1 MTVPSAVAQSAEAIW
16 AARQAGLT
24 LDAEA
29 TIGSPELATAYAIQ
43 LALLALRLAAGERVV
58 GWKLG
63 YTAEVMRR
71 QMGIDRPNIGP
82 LTDWMLLKS
91 EDLVSDRF
99 VQPRVEP
106 EIGLR
111 LHTALDARR
120 APVDRHT
127 VAAAVEGAYACL
139 EVVHS
144 TWTGYRFNL
153 AQNTADNA
161 SAGQVVVGPRLPVTD
176 LMALDT
182 VSVRLSDGAQTL
194 DHGVGADAD
203 GHPLDALVRLAR
215 ELARIDRRLEPG
227 DLVITGGLT
236 AAHPLAPGDRL
247 LARFSAG
254 DTGSINVSVRRR
266 SDGSWQWFPCFYP
279 SPDTT
284 RP

>member
-1 MTVPSAVAQSAEAIW
+1 MNQTPAQLADIIW
-16 AARQAGLT
+16 AARQAGQT

-29 TIGSPELATAYAIQ
+29 SLGSPDLATAYAIQ
-43 LALLALRLAAGERVV
+43 RALLALRLAAGERVV

-63 YTAEVMRR
+63 YTSEVMRR
-71 QMGIDRPNIGP
+71 QMGIDRPNVGP
-82 LTDWMLLKS
+82 LTDWMLLGS
-91 EDLVSDRF
+91 GDAVHERL

-111 LHTALDARR
+111 LKTALDARR

-153 AQNTADNA
+153 EQNTADNS

-182 VSVRLSDGAQTL
+182 VAVRLHDGNDHTL
-194 DHGVGADAD
+194 GQGVGADAD
-203 GHPLDALVRLAR
+203 GHPLDAVARLAR
-215 ELARIDRRLEPG
+215 ELAAFDQWLEAG

-236 AAHPLAPGDRL
+236 KACGLEVGGRLTGGFSFGD
-247 LARFSAG
+247 AW
-254 DTGSINVSVRRR
+254 SVEVAVQR
-266 SDGSWQWFPCFYP
+266 G
-279 SPDTT
+279 
-284 RP
+284 

>member
-1 MTVPSAVAQSAEAIW
+1 MTQTPAQLAEAIW
-16 AARQAGLT
+16 AARQAGHT

-29 TIGSPELATAYAIQ
+29 TLGTPDLATAYAIQ
-43 LALLALRLAAGERVV
+43 RALLALRLAAGERVV

-63 YTAEVMRR
+63 YTSEVMRR
-71 QMGIDRPNIGP
+71 QMGIARPNFGP
-82 LTDWMLLKS
+82 LTDWMLLGS
-91 EDLVSDRF
+91 GDAVDERL

-111 LHTALDARR
+111 LKTALDARH

-153 AQNTADNA
+153 EQNTADNS

-176 LMALDT
+176 LMTLDT
-182 VSVRLSDGAQTL
+182 VAVRLCDGDRTL
-194 DHGVGADAD
+194 GQGVGADAD
-203 GHPLDALVRLAR
+203 GHPLDAVARLVR
-215 ELARIDRRLEPG
+215 ELAANGQRLEAG

-236 AAHPLAPGDRL
+236 AACVLEVGGQL
-247 LARFSAG
+247 VGVFTAG
-254 DTGSINVSVRRR
+254 DVWSVEVPVRR
-266 SDGSWQWFPCFYP
+266 P
-279 SPDTT
+279 
-284 RP
+284 

>member
-1 MTVPSAVAQSAEAIW
+1 MTPPPSVAQAAERIW
-16 AARQAGLT
+16 SARQAGRT

-29 TIGSPELATAYAIQ
+29 TIGSPDLATAYTIQ
-43 LALLALRLAAGERVV
+43 RALLALRLASGERVV

-63 YTAEVMRR
+63 YTSEVMRR

-82 LTDWMLLKS
+82 LTDRMLLGS
-91 EDLVSDRF
+91 GDAVSHRL

-111 LHTALDARR
+111 LKTALDARH

-153 AQNTADNA
+153 EQNTADNS
-161 SAGQVVVGPRLPVTD
+161 SAGQVAVGPRLPVTD

-182 VSVRLSDGAQTL
+182 VAVRLHDGSHTL
-194 DHGVGADAD
+194 GQGVGADAD
-203 GHPLDALVRLAR
+203 GHPLDAVARLAR
-215 ELARIDRRLEPG
+215 ELAAMDRRLEVG

-236 AAHPLAPGDRL
+236 VAYPLELGDQLTATFTPRG
-247 LARFSAG
+247 AWSA
-254 DTGSINVSVRRR
+254 NVTVRRN
-266 SDGSWQWFPCFYP
+266 
-279 SPDTT
+279 
-284 RP
+284 

>member
-1 MTVPSAVAQSAEAIW
+1 MTSEAARFAEAIW
-16 AARQAGLT
+16 AARQAGRT
-24 LDAEA
+24 LDASA
-29 TIGSPELATAYAIQ
+29 TIGSPDLTTAYAIQ
-43 LALLALRLAAGERVV
+43 RALLALRIAAGERVI

-63 YTAEVMRR
+63 YTAQVMRR

-82 LTDWMLLKS
+82 LTDWMLLGS
-91 EDLVSDRF
+91 DDAVSDRL

-111 LHTALDARR
+111 LHTALDARH

-182 VSVRLSDGAQTL
+182 VAVRLHDGRRTL
-194 DHGVGADAD
+194 GQGVGADAD
-203 GHPLDALVRLAR
+203 GHPLDAVERLAR
-215 ELARIDRRLEPG
+215 ELAANDQRLEAG

-236 AAHPLAPGDRL
+236 AACALEVGGRL
-247 LARFSAG
+247 VGVFSAG
-254 DTGSINVSVRRR
+254 STWSAGVAVRHR
-266 SDGSWQWFPCFYP
+266 
-279 SPDTT
+279 
-284 RP
+284 

>member
-1 MTVPSAVAQSAEAIW
+1 MTQTPAQLAATIW
-16 AARQAGLT
+16 AARQAGHT

-29 TIGSPELATAYAIQ
+29 TIGTPDLATAYAIQ
-43 LALLALRLAAGERVV
+43 RALLALRIAAGERVV

-63 YTAEVMRR
+63 YTSEVMRR
-71 QMGIDRPNIGP
+71 QMGIDRPNFGP
-82 LTDWMLLKS
+82 LTDWMLLGS
-91 EDLVSDRF
+91 GDAVHERL

-111 LHTALDARR
+111 LKTALDARH

-153 AQNTADNA
+153 EQNTADNS

-182 VSVRLSDGAQTL
+182 VAVRLNDGDRTL
-194 DHGVGADAD
+194 GQGVGADAD
-203 GHPLDALVRLAR
+203 GHPLDAVARLAR
-215 ELARIDRRLEPG
+215 ELAANGQRLEAG

-236 AAHPLAPGDRL
+236 KACALEAGGRL
-247 LARFSAG
+247 VGVFSAR
-254 DTGSINVSVRRR
+254 DAWAVEVAV
-266 SDGSWQWFPCFYP
+266 Y
-279 SPDTT
+279 

>member
-1 MTVPSAVAQSAEAIW
+1 MTPPPTVAQAAERIW
-16 AARQAGLT
+16 SARQAGRT

-29 TIGSPELATAYAIQ
+29 TIGSPDLATAYAIQ
-43 LALLALRLAAGERVV
+43 RALLALRLAAGERVV

-63 YTAEVMRR
+63 YTSEVMRR

-82 LTDWMLLKS
+82 LTDRMLLGS
-91 EDLVSDRF
+91 GDVVSDRL

-111 LHTALDARR
+111 LKTALDARL
-120 APVDRHT
+120 ASIDRHT

-161 SAGQVVVGPRLPVTD
+161 SAGQVIVGPRIPVSN
-176 LMALDT
+176 LMELGT
-182 VSVRLSDGAQTL
+182 VGVRLSDGEQTL

-215 ELARIDRRLEPG
+215 ELAHIDRRFEPG

-236 AAHPLAPGDRL
+236 AAHPLAPDARL

-254 DTGSINVSVRRR
+254 DTGSVDVAVRRR
-266 SDGSWQWFPCFYP
+266 SD
-279 SPDTT
+279 SPDAT

>member
-1 MTVPSAVAQSAEAIW
+1 MTPPPTVAQAAERIW
-16 AARQAGLT
+16 SARQAGRT

-29 TIGSPELATAYAIQ
+29 TIGSPDLATAYAIQ
-43 LALLALRLAAGERVV
+43 RALLALRLADGERVV

-63 YTAEVMRR
+63 YTSEVMRR

-82 LTDWMLLKS
+82 LTDWMLLGS
-91 EDLVSDRF
+91 GDAVHERL

-111 LHTALDARR
+111 LQTALDARQ

-153 AQNTADNA
+153 EQNTADNA
-161 SAGQVVVGPRLPVTD
+161 SAGQVVIGPRLPVTD

-182 VSVRLSDGAQTL
+182 VAVCLSDGERTL
-194 DHGVGADAD
+194 GQGVGADAD
-203 GHPLDALVRLAR
+203 GHPLDAVARLAR
-215 ELARIDRRLEPG
+215 ELAAFDQRLEAG

-236 AAHPLAPGDRL
+236 AACALEMGGRL
-247 LARFSAG
+247 VGVFSAA
-254 DTGSINVSVRRR
+254 
-266 SDGSWQWFPCFYP
+266 SWLVEATVQ
-279 SPDTT
+279 S
-284 RP
+284 R

>member
-1 MTVPSAVAQSAEAIW
+1 MNPAPDAAHCADLLW
-16 AARQAGLT
+16 AARQAGRT

-29 TIGSPELATAYAIQ
+29 TIGTPDLATAYAIQ
-43 LALLALRLAAGERVV
+43 RALLALRLAAGERVV

-63 YTAEVMRR
+63 YTSEVMRR

-82 LTDWMLLKS
+82 LTDWMLLGS
-91 EDLVSDRF
+91 GDAVHERL

-111 LHTALDARR
+111 LKTALDARH

-127 VAAAVEGAYACL
+127 VAAAVKGAYACL

-153 AQNTADNA
+153 EQNTADNS
-161 SAGQVVVGPRLPVTD
+161 SAGQVVIGPRLPVTD

-182 VSVRLSDGAQTL
+182 VAVHLSDGNDQTL
-194 DHGVGADAD
+194 GQGVGADAD
-203 GHPLDALVRLAR
+203 GHPLDAVARLAR
-215 ELARIDRRLEPG
+215 ELAANAQRLEAG

-236 AAHPLAPGDRL
+236 KACVLEAGGRMVGV
-247 LARFSAG
+247 FSAG
-254 DTGSINVSVRRR
+254 RAWSVEVAVRRM
-266 SDGSWQWFPCFYP
+266 
-279 SPDTT
+279 
-284 RP
+284 

>member
-1 MTVPSAVAQSAEAIW
+1 MNQPPAQLAATIW
-16 AARQAGLT
+16 AARQAGRT

-29 TIGSPELATAYAIQ
+29 TIGTPDLANAYAIQ
-43 LALLALRLAAGERVV
+43 RALLALRLAAGERVV

-63 YTAEVMRR
+63 YTSEVMRR

-82 LTDWMLLKS
+82 LTDWMLLGS
-91 EDLVSDRF
+91 GDAVHERL

-111 LHTALDARR
+111 LKTALDARH

-153 AQNTADNA
+153 EQNTADNS

-176 LMALDT
+176 LMTLDT
-182 VSVRLSDGAQTL
+182 VAVQLSDGSQTL
-194 DHGVGADAD
+194 GQGVGADAD
-203 GHPLDALVRLAR
+203 GHPLDAVARLAR
-215 ELARIDRRLEPG
+215 ELAANGQRLEAG

-236 AAHPLAPGDRL
+236 KACALEVGGRLSGEFSTAHESSVEMAVCRL
-247 LARFSAG
+247 
-254 DTGSINVSVRRR
+254 
-266 SDGSWQWFPCFYP
+266 
-279 SPDTT
+279 
-284 RP
+284 

>member
-1 MTVPSAVAQSAEAIW
+1 MTFEAARFAEAIW
-16 AARQAGLT
+16 AARQAGRT
-24 LDAEA
+24 LDASA
-29 TIGSPELATAYAIQ
+29 TIGSPDLATAYGIQ
-43 LALLALRLAAGERVV
+43 RALLALRIAAGERVI

-63 YTAEVMRR
+63 YTSEVMRR
-71 QMGIDRPNIGP
+71 QMGIDRPNVGP
-82 LTDWMLLKS
+82 LTNWMLLKS

-111 LHTALDARR
+111 LHTALDARH

-127 VAAAVEGAYACL
+127 VVTAVEGAYACL

-153 AQNTADNA
+153 AQNTADNS

-182 VSVRLSDGAQTL
+182 VAVLLHDGSRTL
-194 DHGVGADAD
+194 GQGMGADAD
-203 GHPLDALVRLAR
+203 GHPLDAVARLAR
-215 ELARIDRRLEPG
+215 ELAAFNQRLEAG

-236 AAHPLAPGDRL
+236 AACALEVGGRL
-247 LARFSAG
+247 VGVFSCGNARVQ
-254 DTGSINVSVRRR
+254 DVTVRRR
-266 SDGSWQWFPCFYP
+266 ATS
-279 SPDTT
+279 
-284 RP
+284 

>member
-1 MTVPSAVAQSAEAIW
+1 MNPAPDAARCADLLW
-16 AARQAGLT
+16 AARQAGRT
-24 LDAEA
+24 LGAEA
-29 TIGSPELATAYAIQ
+29 TIGTPDLATAYAIQ
-43 LALLALRLAAGERVV
+43 RALLALRLAAGERVV

-63 YTAEVMRR
+63 YTSEVMRR

-82 LTDWMLLKS
+82 LTDWMLLGS
-91 EDLVSDRF
+91 GDAVHERL

-111 LHTALDARR
+111 LKTALDARR

-153 AQNTADNA
+153 EQNTADNS

-182 VSVRLSDGAQTL
+182 VAVRLTDGNRTL
-194 DHGVGADAD
+194 GEGVGADAD
-203 GHPLDALVRLAR
+203 GHPLDAVARLAR
-215 ELARIDRRLEPG
+215 ELAAFDQRLEAG
-227 DLVITGGLT
+227 DWVITGGLT
-236 AAHPLAPGDRL
+236 KACVLEPGGRLEAA
-247 LARFSAG
+247 FSAANEWSVG
-254 DTGSINVSVRRR
+254 VTVRR
-266 SDGSWQWFPCFYP
+266 C
-279 SPDTT
+279 
-284 RP
+284 